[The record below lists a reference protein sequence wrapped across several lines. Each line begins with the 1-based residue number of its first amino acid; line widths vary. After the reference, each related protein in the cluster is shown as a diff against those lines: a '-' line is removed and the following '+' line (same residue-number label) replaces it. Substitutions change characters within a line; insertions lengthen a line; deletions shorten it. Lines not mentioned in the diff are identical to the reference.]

1 MQTVIDGFVC
11 DFVEKQG
18 LFMVLSREGLKRSD
32 LSPLDVRM
40 LGANEV
46 PGILKLEIEEIDL
59 SVRFRYDISARRM
72 LSQRLRSEP
81 LTQTDYYRF
90 LLQTVNILED
100 GRRHMLDENS
110 FLIHEDFAFVG
121 RDWSDVRFPYI
132 PMRLSPVYKKQTF
145 QQLNDLAV
153 RLIGCI
159 DTITGNGVQ
168 SIMACLRQDG
178 ATLTD
183 LKRLLVELLAGNAVS
198 PPSSPPRNGAFSAQM
213 AIPQRN
219 VAQQAALERNDERT
233 FEPTLP
239 EERPPDAD
247 GSERKAVSRNEA
259 RIVPVRDV
267 SDWMTPPDG
276 WTGQLS
282 DDITEDRPFAAKKS
296 LYVAAAAAALILLIW
311 SFYPEHPGA
320 GAVYVFTGLSLFV
333 ADAAFVLVRFRLLP
347 GFRQN
352 AADAEEDNEDR
363 FADGESFSSGTTG
376 AFEPIADVASPSF
389 PLPGAV
395 TFSRTPAA
403 PQPGTVGEAARVRP
417 AERTALLASPDATV
431 WLNGN
436 SQYAG
441 RGQPR
446 KWLEVKGEH
455 GEGKIELNE
464 RLVIGRTS
472 PASDYAIPSPGVSKV
487 HAEIFSEQGRYWVK
501 DLGSRNGTLMNGKP
515 LVPYKAY
522 PFETDDELTIVGT
535 RFVLKTE

>member
-1 MQTVIDGFVC
+1 MQTVINGFVC

-40 LGANEV
+40 LGDNEV
-46 PGILKLEIEEIDL
+46 PGLLKLEIEEIDL

-100 GRRHMLDENS
+100 GRRYMLDENS

-132 PMRLSPVYKKQTF
+132 PMCLSPDKKQTF

-183 LKRLLVELLAGNAVS
+183 LKRLLVELLAGSAVS
-198 PPSSPPRNGAFSAQM
+198 PPSSPPRNGAFSEQM

-219 VAQQAALERNDERT
+219 VAQPAALERNDERT

-239 EERPPDAD
+239 EERPPEAD
-247 GSERKAVSRNEA
+247 RSERKADSRNEA
-259 RIVPVRDV
+259 KIVPVRDV

-282 DDITEDRPFAAKKS
+282 DEITEDRPFAVKKS

-311 SFYPEHPGA
+311 SFYPEHPGD
-320 GAVYVFTGLSLFV
+320 GAVYVFTGLSLLV
-333 ADAAFVLVRFRLLP
+333 ADAAFVFVRFRLLP

-352 AADAEEDNEDR
+352 AADAEEENEDR
-363 FADGESFSSGTTG
+363 FTDGETFSSGTIG
-376 AFEPIADVASPSF
+376 AFEPFSDEASPS
-389 PLPGAV
+389 LPSTG
-395 TFSRTPAA
+395 S
-403 PQPGTVGEAARVRP
+403 VGEPVRVRS
-417 AERTALLASPDATV
+417 AERTTLLASPDATV
-431 WLNGN
+431 WLNGGN
-436 SQYAG
+436 SQFPG
-441 RGQPR
+441 CGQPR
-446 KWLEVKGEH
+446 KWLEVKGEY

-472 PASDYAIPSPGVSKV
+472 PASDYTIPSPGVSKV